1 MSYQPTKWS
10 ELLYV
15 QRQPEDKEQFS
26 TNWDR
31 IFGKKDQEKQ
41 SDTQSKQEIDNASSQ
56 GND

>member
-15 QRQPEDKEQFS
+15 QRQPEDKDQFAS
-26 TNWDR
+26 NWDR
-31 IFGKKDQEKQ
+31 IFGKKDQEV
-41 SDTQSKQEIDNASSQ
+41 TLESKQEANNASSQ

>member
-15 QRQPEDKEQFS
+15 QRQPEDKNQFD

-31 IFGKKDQEKQ
+31 IFGKKDQQEQVKQ
-41 SDTQSKQEIDNASSQ
+41 EQTNASTQS
-56 GND
+56 NDQR